1 MLSDMRHNTL
11 RIGEWVVDFLF
22 AIDTYDKGL
31 ILEYLDEFEAETD
44 VISAIED
51 LISSKKYNCGFTFS
65 NSNIKRAL
73 VVTGP
78 VSSSKQFVNTLSHE
92 MHHLAVAIAE
102 SLGYDLDSEVPAYV
116 AGDATMALI
125 ETICELGCP
134 HCNQM

>member
-1 MLSDMRHNTL
+1 
-11 RIGEWVVDFLF
+11 
-22 AIDTYDKGL
+22 
-31 ILEYLDEFEAETD
+31 
-44 VISAIED
+44 
-51 LISSKKYNCGFTFS
+51 
-65 NSNIKRAL
+65 
-73 VVTGP
+73 
-78 VSSSKQFVNTLSHE
+78 